1 MAPHTAQI
9 ELPLVIE
16 NKAVTAV
23 YVELS
28 LHNKK

>member
-1 MAPHTAQI
+1 MASHTAQI